1 MRVHTVVLG
10 AEAVNYTR
18 CSSPDGGGR
27 KKRSCVAVYRQGSS
41 ETYLACHMYVS
52 VYVQLNLR
60 VDQERNIAV

>member
-27 KKRSCVAVYRQGSS
+27 KKRSCVAVYRQGYS
-41 ETYLACHMYVS
+41 ETYLAWYMY
-52 VYVQLNLR
+52 N
-60 VDQERNIAV
+60 